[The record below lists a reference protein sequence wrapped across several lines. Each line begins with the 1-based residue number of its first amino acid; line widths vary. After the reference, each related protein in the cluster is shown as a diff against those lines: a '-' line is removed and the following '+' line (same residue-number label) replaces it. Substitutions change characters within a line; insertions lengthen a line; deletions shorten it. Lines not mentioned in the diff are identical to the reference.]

1 MLVMT
6 YFQLST
12 KGDAEASDQEME
24 KKRPWAESHVYFVT
38 VAAFP
43 LELSRKGNDS
53 IIKMLPC

>member
-24 KKRPWAESHVYFVT
+24 KNDLGLKVT
-38 VAAFP
+38 FI
-43 LELSRKGNDS
+43 S
-53 IIKMLPC
+53 